1 MGGLAG
7 LLSDVAGMA
16 VKAAPKAAKAG
27 EVMSIPA
34 DIAAQ
39 FVKAGD
45 PAAVRGAEIMDM
57 LRSGRSDDVTEKMLD
72 MGYPIMNANLNQY
85 LYQNYDLPM
94 DQASRMERARAMGHQ
109 TGLYSGTGE
118 DFSAFND
125 SAVYA
130 TTNPDLAY
138 TYSPSV
144 GGSIMPLTMRAM
156 NGSPVVN
163 AGGARWN
170 RLTGSMRAGGDNAPY
185 IPHMFTTPELVEKY
199 GENVYRTRDFEE
211 AAKAQGF
218 SGVTFNDVEDV
229 GGYFNKY
236 FPEGPLRDAQSESI
250 KRAFIPSKV
259 EARMYPNQVRS
270 QFARFDPRL
279 AHLRNLSAAAAGTG
293 LLGTALQDRNTERG
307 F

>member
-57 LRSGRSDDVTEKMLD
+57 LRSGRSDDVTGEMLD
-72 MGYPIMNANLNQY
+72 MGYPVANARLNQY

-94 DQASRMERARAMGHQ
+94 DHASRMERARAMGHQ

-118 DFSAFND
+118 DFLAFND

-138 TYSPSV
+138 TYSPAV
-144 GGSIMPLTMRAM
+144 DGSIMPLTMRAM
-156 NGSPVVN
+156 HGSPVVN

-185 IPHMFTTPELVEKY
+185 IPHMFTAPELVEKY
-199 GENVYRTRDFEE
+199 GENLYRTRDFEE
-211 AAKAQGF
+211 AAKDQGF
-218 SGVTFNDVEDV
+218 SGVTFNDMEDV

-250 KRAFIPSKV
+250 KRAFMPSKV

-279 AHLRNLSAAAAGTG
+279 SHLRNLSAAAAGTG